1 VWPIATPPQCAAPS
15 WEFGEWSAASWCQF
29 SERRVPEAGSGPRR
43 EGPRLN
49 EFQFVEL
56 QVAHGWVVGKRHP
69 EASTN
74 QDRDADLELLC
85 GGLEAPEVFG
95 QESNTSEV
103 PAPST
108 LRCAHYPIA
117 SCADPADL
125 RLVYLTDVLIVLTD
139 HCRVAL
145 SSQA

>member
-1 VWPIATPPQCAAPS
+1 MPAGTMWPTATPPQCAAPS
-15 WEFGEWSAASWCQF
+15 WEFGEWSVASSCRLC
-29 SERRVPEAGSGPRR
+29 ERRVR
-43 EGPRLN
+43 EGGIGPTARGSRLN

-56 QVAHGWVVGKRHP
+56 QVAHGWVVGKWHP
-69 EASTN
+69 EASAN

-125 RLVYLTDVLIVLTD
+125 RLVYLSMSLLYLLSIVVS
-139 HCRVAL
+139 R
-145 SSQA
+145 